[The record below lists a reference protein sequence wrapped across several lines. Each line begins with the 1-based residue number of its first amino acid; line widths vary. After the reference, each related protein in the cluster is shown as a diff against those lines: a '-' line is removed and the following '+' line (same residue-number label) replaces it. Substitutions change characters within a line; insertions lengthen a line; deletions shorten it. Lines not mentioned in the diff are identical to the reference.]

1 MYDSSKIEKEVYLQL
16 IPEHSGSYLRALHLG
31 NATSRRPRNPQGLVV
46 KVTLRLDRKM
56 FAMPEL
62 VLDVKDTRVE
72 AEAEGSAV
80 QAD

>member
-1 MYDSSKIEKEVYLQL
+1 
-16 IPEHSGSYLRALHLG
+16 
-31 NATSRRPRNPQGLVV
+31 VV